1 MDKRREQGKKKLV
14 EFGFGLTILRDSVA
28 LDSMCVDRGDSGGG
42 ITHPSPNAT
51 GDGQTPQ
58 VASESETTRGVTEVS
73 RSPPVIRWKFQPNIC
88 ASLARRGQR
97 GGGSLRPQGAI
108 DRLMCLRLTARE
120 E

>member
-1 MDKRREQGKKKLV
+1 MDKRREQRKKHV
-14 EFGFGLTILRDSVA
+14 EFGLGLTILRDSVA

-88 ASLARRGQR
+88 ASLARGHSEGPLGLRGP
-97 GGGSLRPQGAI
+97 ST
-108 DRLMCLRLTARE
+108 D
-120 E
+120 